1 MLLKGQYK
9 PDGTSPLRSPL
20 IFPSHAGLPPAYF
33 QVCGADPL
41 RDEGLIYEQVLRED
55 AGVRTRLDV
64 FPGLPH
70 GFWSWFPEAEF
81 SRDFQAKTTDGLTWL
96 LEQASSLA

>member
-1 MLLKGQYK
+1 
-9 PDGTSPLRSPL
+9 
-20 IFPSHAGLPPAYF
+20 
-33 QVCGADPL
+33 L

-55 AGVRTRLDV
+55 SAVTTRLDV

-81 SRDFQAKTTDGLTWL
+81 SKDFQVKVGEGLKWL
-96 LEQASSLA
+96 LEQTSS